1 MATKSGIDLLRREA
15 RRAARRL
22 LGRALLAR
30 VFALLPLLVLYAVLA
45 LGAVKIW
52 RLDVA
57 RQRPLLWLAYGFCAL
72 LLAYAADLVRRRQS
86 PWRGSLA
93 LDEFHRLDD
102 RVTTALA
109 FSELPETERTPLMQ
123 AAIEDGV
130 RLAGE
135 LNARRAVPFSLPHEA
150 WLLAVL
156 CAALV
161 LISRLEVDLR
171 RELSPPPA
179 FEAMQ
184 MSADD
189 VELFRE
195 VGKEFQTKSDDP
207 ATLAAA
213 RRFNQLVEDI
223 AEHRLDRQEVFRRL
237 GDLERDLKD
246 AAELD
251 QDALDQGLGGL
262 ARELE
267 KSGLSKPAASA
278 LEQKKLADAE
288 KAMRE
293 LADKLRRGTSK
304 LAPTELEKLRK
315 ALEKASHQSGE
326 RLANIEARRRELED
340 EKKSLLKKKGDSPD
354 GGAAFDPNAQNHER
368 RLEHLDREK
377 RQAERAAQ
385 QLSELD
391 KQLADA
397 ARDLMKESGQSA
409 QDLEQGAEDINRMAK
424 QQASDEQKKDL
435 LKRLQEMR
443 EVLRQQGDAGKEQLK
458 RMMRFS
464 QRARGQQQGES
475 EQEGGDQ
482 PGGSGSGKSGGLR
495 LTRGGSGPSVSL
507 PVAGGQTGPSAG
519 GGDKQPG
526 GSGDSQGPGWGT
538 GHDANLAGNATDL
551 KGATHD
557 VSAAGVDTGQ
567 GDASA
572 QIIYGAAERGFVGR
586 GYKKVFTDYQNVAER
601 TLNQDEIP
609 SGYRFYVRRYFQL
622 IRPRE

>member
-30 VFALLPLLVLYAVLA
+30 VFGLLPLLVLYAVLA

-52 RLDVA
+52 RLDAA
-57 RQRPLLWLAYGFCAL
+57 RQRPLLWLAYGFCVL

-109 FSELPETERTPLMQ
+109 FSELPEAERTPLMQ

-135 LNARRAVPFSLPHEA
+135 LSARRAVPFALPHEA
-150 WLLAVL
+150 WLLAAL
-156 CAALV
+156 CVALV
-161 LISRLEVDLR
+161 LVSRFEVDLR
-171 RELSPPPA
+171 RELPPPPA

-184 MSADD
+184 MSSDD
-189 VELFRE
+189 IELFRE

-223 AEHRLDRQEVFRRL
+223 AAHRLDRQEVFRRL
-237 GDLERDLKD
+237 GDLERDLKEG
-246 AAELD
+246 AELD

-293 LADKLRRGTSK
+293 LADKLRRGTGK

-315 ALEKASHQSGE
+315 ALEKASHESSE

-340 EKKSLLKKKGDSPD
+340 EKKSLLKKKSDSPD
-354 GGAAFDPNAQNHER
+354 GGAALDPSAQNHER

-424 QQASDEQKKDL
+424 QQA
-435 LKRLQEMR
+435 
-443 EVLRQQGDAGKEQLK
+443 
-458 RMMRFS
+458 
-464 QRARGQQQGES
+464 
-475 EQEGGDQ
+475 
-482 PGGSGSGKSGGLR
+482 
-495 LTRGGSGPSVSL
+495 
-507 PVAGGQTGPSAG
+507 
-519 GGDKQPG
+519 
-526 GSGDSQGPGWGT
+526 
-538 GHDANLAGNATDL
+538 
-551 KGATHD
+551 
-557 VSAAGVDTGQ
+557 
-567 GDASA
+567 
-572 QIIYGAAERGFVGR
+572 
-586 GYKKVFTDYQNVAER
+586 
-601 TLNQDEIP
+601 
-609 SGYRFYVRRYFQL
+609 
-622 IRPRE
+622 